1 MDDALYIDVNIGF
14 PKSKLI
20 FWLDKFLLDLLFLIK
35 LSRLEIELIEWVMT
49 FFDNLALVF
58 IDPTTLLSDVDQK
71 LMNLMRRT
79 RRTTVVNIWKAQ
91 LRNIQ

>member
-1 MDDALYIDVNIGF
+1 MDDASYIDVNIGF

-35 LSRLEIELIEWVMT
+35 LSRIEIELIEWVMT

-58 IDPTTLLSDVDQK
+58 IDPTTSLSDVGSELDEDELEELQA
-71 LMNLMRRT
+71 
-79 RRTTVVNIWKAQ
+79 VVNIWNAQ
-91 LRNIQ
+91 LREY